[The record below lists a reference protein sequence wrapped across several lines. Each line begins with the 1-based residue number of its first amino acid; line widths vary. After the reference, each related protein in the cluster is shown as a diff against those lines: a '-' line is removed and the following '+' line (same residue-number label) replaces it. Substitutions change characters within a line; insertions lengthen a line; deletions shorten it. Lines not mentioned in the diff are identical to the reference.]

1 MSIATSFIKYGKNV
15 LVEKAKDKAKDTV
28 NKATAS
34 IQHGLNKEVNNVIN
48 NATNMPQD
56 FYREAMRNFNVES
69 TRATFQ
75 HNPNQ
80 STYDYF
86 NDYYSHYNKRYSPT
100 PTPNLAQQ
108 LRQHELN
115 LNKHRLFR

>member
-1 MSIATSFIKYGKNV
+1 MSIATSFMKYGKNV
-15 LVEKAKDKAKDTV
+15 LVEMAKDKAKDTV

-56 FYREAMRNFNVES
+56 FYREAMRNFHVES

-75 HNPNQ
+75 HNPYTT
-80 STYDYF
+80 TYDYF
-86 NDYYSHYNKRYSPT
+86 SDYYSHYNKRYSPT

-108 LRQHELN
+108 LHEHEVN